1 MIHMCKQE
9 SFKKK
14 KDLSG
19 TLRGVRKISRMMM
32 MMMMTMDDDD
42 MMMLMIKMTILA
54 IKIMN
59 RK

>member
-1 MIHMCKQE
+1 MCKQE
-9 SFKKK
+9 SK
-14 KDLSG
+14 KDLSE

-42 MMMLMIKMTILA
+42 DMMMLMINMTILT